1 VKVKK
6 ESRSKNQNV
15 DPMYS
20 IRRSEG
26 MLRKLLTFSTV
37 VLLVFVPLLF
47 SPTIILAAGAREI
60 ELGEAFPPACAD
72 CHGPDP
78 KYPVLGTRL
87 GYDTSGHKNNAN
99 SYYANGGGCQ
109 RCHTNEGFQEYVR
122 TGKVE
127 GYVSYPSQ
135 PSCFTCH
142 QARGNA
148 RQIVKATPA
157 KDVRSY
163 WGAHHGPQSDVVNG
177 TNAWEFPGKNYSSS
191 PHKTVVKDG
200 CAQCH
205 MALPE
210 GRYSFSP
217 ELGGHSYRIAGEVH
231 EAGKLNL
238 SSCTSCHKDIKQ
250 VGGKEIFDL
259 RAEADFDLDG
269 TIEPL
274 QEEVEG
280 ILAGFVNDRGTGYL
294 QRTNPPMYKPDGS
307 WNQTSSNAVYS
318 EIEMAALYNYKFFLE
333 DRSNGVHNA
342 TYAIQVLYDTLK
354 ALDPRLDDSLRP
366 K

>member
-1 VKVKK
+1 
-6 ESRSKNQNV
+6 
-15 DPMYS
+15 
-20 IRRSEG
+20 
-26 MLRKLLTFSTV
+26 
-37 VLLVFVPLLF
+37 
-47 SPTIILAAGAREI
+47 
-60 ELGEAFPPACAD
+60 
-72 CHGPDP
+72 
-78 KYPVLGTRL
+78 
-87 GYDTSGHKNNAN
+87 
-99 SYYANGGGCQ
+99 
-109 RCHTNEGFQEYVR
+109 
-122 TGKVE
+122 
-127 GYVSYPSQ
+127 
-135 PSCFTCH
+135 
-142 QARGNA
+142 
-148 RQIVKATPA
+148 
-157 KDVRSY
+157 
-163 WGAHHGPQSDVVNG
+163 
-177 TNAWEFPGKNYSSS
+177 
-191 PHKTVVKDG
+191 
-200 CAQCH
+200 

-259 RAEADFDLDG
+259 RAKADFDLDG